1 MFSWVE
7 DVTYSSVNT
16 VKNGPNLVTKKQ
28 GTKYTEAIDNA
39 LFYCRRWQLSQW
51 TLTVD
56 STPVP
61 GVIFWMHELNWIFIH
76 TKWCTYKNGSVPRTL
91 YLYSSICDPVHM
103 GDQMTVLFRQIHQQ
117 PMLAGQDYQEPC
129 QIHYIQLRNNH
140 IDDVETQ
147 ISESE
152 NNSLAQFATDSLS
165 ILTLHLHRVQS

>member
-1 MFSWVE
+1 M
-7 DVTYSSVNT
+7 TYSSVNT

-28 GTKYTEAIDNA
+28 GTKYSEAIDSA
-39 LFYCRRWQLSQW
+39 LFYCRRWQLSRW

-61 GVIFWMHELNWIFIH
+61 GVIFWMHELNWIFIN
-76 TKWCTYKNGSVPRTL
+76 TKWCTNKNGSVPRIL
-91 YLYSSICDPVHM
+91 YFYSSICDPVRM
-103 GDQMTVLFRQIHQQ
+103 GDQMTDLFCQIHHQST
-117 PMLAGQDYQEPC
+117 LAGQDYQEPC
-129 QIHYIQLRNNH
+129 QIHYIQLHNNH

-152 NNSLAQFATDSLS
+152 NNSLALFATDSPS

>member
-16 VKNGPNLVTKKQ
+16 VKNGPNLVTKKP

-61 GVIFWMHELNWIFIH
+61 GVIFWMHELNWIFIN

-103 GDQMTVLFRQIHQQ
+103 GDQMTDCFVKFITNL
-117 PMLAGQDYQEPC
+117 C
-129 QIHYIQLRNNH
+129 
-140 IDDVETQ
+140 
-147 ISESE
+147 
-152 NNSLAQFATDSLS
+152 
-165 ILTLHLHRVQS
+165 